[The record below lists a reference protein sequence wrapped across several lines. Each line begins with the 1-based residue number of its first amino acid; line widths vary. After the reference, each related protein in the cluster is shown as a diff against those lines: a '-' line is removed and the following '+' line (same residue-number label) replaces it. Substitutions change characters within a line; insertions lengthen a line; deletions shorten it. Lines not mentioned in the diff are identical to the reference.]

1 MHFSVSES
9 SFLDTA
15 AILLFQEIS
24 LSGCVLRLRES
35 VNSLIVIGIVFLCF
49 SCDVFNALS
58 PGVLRHTKVT
68 ITFNIDVVDA
78 SDNLKEAIHSPV
90 GAP

>member
-1 MHFSVSES
+1 VCTQAEGKRKQFDRYWDRFS
-9 SFLDTA
+9 
-15 AILLFQEIS
+15 LLQ
-24 LSGCVLRLRES
+24 
-35 VNSLIVIGIVFLCF
+35 
-49 SCDVFNALS
+49 CDVFNALS